1 MKTLTGILLVLAA
14 VIPGIN
20 DIARVNKLKK
30 EAESAFLAGDYG
42 KASEAYTYLTD
53 SLGLNEDEVFMN
65 LGHSFFRQGDSASA
79 FSQYQRLVTSPN
91 KALKSSAL
99 NQMGI
104 ISNKP
109 GDRASALNY
118 FKEALKANP
127 ASEEARYNY
136 QLVKRQI
143 DEEKEQNQ
151 DQQQEKENEEQKQ
164 DEQQQEKQDQ
174 QQKSDQQNQEQKD
187 QEQQQKD
194 QESEDKEQKD
204 QEKKDPK
211 QESKEKP
218 EDQKKQ
224 EQEAEQKE
232 NDKKDGKEQPQQINP
247 DKLKEMNISEEK
259 ARMILEAMRNSE
271 IQYIQQN
278 KRKATKKPESGK
290 PDW

>member
-1 MKTLTGILLVLAA
+1 MKTLTGILLVLTAI
-14 VIPGIN
+14 IPGIN

-30 EAESAFLAGDYG
+30 EAESAFLAGDYS
-42 KASEAYTYLTD
+42 KASAAYTYLTD
-53 SLGLNEDEVFMN
+53 SLGLTEDEIFMN
-65 LGHSFFRQGDSASA
+65 LGHSLFRQGDSAKA

-91 KALKSSAL
+91 KTLKSSAL
-99 NQMGI
+99 NQMGV

-109 GDRASALNY
+109 GDRAAALNF

-143 DEEKEQNQ
+143 DEEKDQNQ
-151 DQQQEKENEEQKQ
+151 DEQKQEENEEEKQ
-164 DEQQQEKQDQ
+164 DEQEQEKQDQ
-174 QQKSDQQNQEQKD
+174 QQKDQQNQEQKD

-232 NDKKDGKEQPQQINP
+232 NDKKDGEEQPQQINP